1 MNIDNNDDE
10 NNTEPTKQAKATDG
24 RISQSASRNQQLWR
38 FYVNDLHQNII
49 KPEIGNKI
57 RVPYAK
63 VIIN

>member
-38 FYVNDLHQNII
+38 FDINDLRQNII
-49 KPEIGNKI
+49 KNQRLVTKLESLMLM
-57 RVPYAK
+57 
-63 VIIN
+63 

>member
-49 KPEIGNKI
+49 KNQRLVTKLESLMLK
-57 RVPYAK
+57 
-63 VIIN
+63 